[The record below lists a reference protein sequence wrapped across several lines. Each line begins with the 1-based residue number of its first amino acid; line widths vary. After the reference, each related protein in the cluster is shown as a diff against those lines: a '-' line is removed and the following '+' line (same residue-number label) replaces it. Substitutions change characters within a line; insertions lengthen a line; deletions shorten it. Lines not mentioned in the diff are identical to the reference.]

1 MTIEAYQH
9 LRQLGMQL
17 AGGMD
22 ALCQRVGVYHH
33 MYRDSGGRN
42 VFPLIAAHVGL
53 HAVDFYRKG
62 ALAGQL
68 LSLLHVLWPRRR
80 RALLASLA
88 GFIHQF
94 RDINRRVC
102 AESYALYYYT
112 RQYGHTAE
120 IESVIG
126 QDFAALLCRCH
137 DSQRHSSVF
146 APEERA
152 ALFSAFFGWE
162 QDHIVAPA
170 VKAAFRSFDWPLI
183 KALALRPKIEFAYF
197 GRRNPIRFKN
207 FSSKAER
214 IAHGLEAYR
223 RAEAIGL
230 DRVEAALADYR
241 IMPQAFVQN
250 PQRYFDSVALAAGV
264 SNSTSSY
271 YLAR

>member
-1 MTIEAYQH
+1 MTIAAYQN
-9 LRQLGMQL
+9 LRQLGLQL

-22 ALCQRVGVYHH
+22 DLCQRVGVYHH
-33 MYRDSGGRN
+33 MYTDSGGRN
-42 VFPLIAAHVGL
+42 TFPLIAAHVGL

-62 ALAGQL
+62 ELAGQV

-80 RALLASLA
+80 RARLDSLA

-94 RDINRRVC
+94 RDINRQVC
-102 AESYALYYYT
+102 AESYAIYYYT
-112 RQYGHTAE
+112 KQYGQTAE

-126 QDFAALLCRCH
+126 REFATLLCRCH
-137 DSQRHSSVF
+137 ESQRSGSVF

-170 VKAAFRSFDWPLI
+170 VKAAFQHFDWPLI
-183 KALALRPKIEFAYF
+183 KALALRPKIRFSYF
-197 GRRNPIRFKN
+197 GRHPIRFKD

-214 IAHGLEAYR
+214 IQHGLEAYA

-230 DRVEAALADYR
+230 DRVEAALADYH
-241 IMPQAFVQN
+241 IMPKSFLQN
-250 PQRYFDSVALAAGV
+250 PEQYFDGVMRATSAGTSTYALIP
-264 SNSTSSY
+264 
-271 YLAR
+271 